1 MLRKFA
7 IKRIVVLEKLNNKAI
22 KKWNDQTKK
31 LKISSGCKN
40 LILIQPQEKQKPAT
54 FGSYEL

>member
-22 KKWNDQTKK
+22 KKWNDLTKK
-31 LKISSGCKN
+31 LKISSGCK
-40 LILIQPQEKQKPAT
+40 LGAKI
-54 FGSYEL
+54 